1 MRKILVTG
9 GAGYIGSHT
18 CVELLN
24 SGHEVVIFDNF
35 CNSSP
40 IAIERI
46 TEITKKPVTH
56 VYGSILDQQ
65 AIEEALTKHQCDTV
79 IHFAGLKSVGEST
92 QDPLSYYENNVAGTV
107 KLLQAMAKC
116 NVKNLVFSSSAT
128 VYGQPEF
135 LPLTED
141 HPLSTTNPYGSS
153 KLIIED
159 ILRDLYA
166 SDRSW
171 SITILRYFNP
181 VGAHSSGRIGEDPQG
196 TPNNLMPYVAQVAVG
211 KLTELTVFGND
222 YETKDGTGVRDYIHV
237 VDLALGHLRSIEQIG
252 ASQCLAINLGTGV
265 GYSVLEIVEAFKA
278 ASNKDV
284 PYKFAPRR
292 AGDVASCFA
301 NPKLAKDI
309 LGWEA
314 KLGIERMC
322 QDHWNW
328 QYSNP
333 MGYSLN

>member
-24 SGHEVVIFDNF
+24 SGYEVIIFDNF

-40 IAIERI
+40 VAVERI
-46 TEITKKPVTH
+46 TEITKKSVTH
-56 VYGSILDQQ
+56 VYGNILDQQ
-65 AIEEALTKHQCDTV
+65 AIEEALIKYNCDTV

-92 QDPLSYYENNVAGTV
+92 RDPLAYYENNVVGTT
-107 KLLQAMAKC
+107 KLLQAMSKC

-128 VYGQPEF
+128 VYGQPQF
-135 LPLTED
+135 LPLNED
-141 HPLSTTNPYGSS
+141 HPLSTTNPYGTS
-153 KLIIED
+153 KLIIEG

-166 SDRSW
+166 SDKSW
-171 SITILRYFNP
+171 SITMLRYFNP

-196 TPNNLMPYVAQVAVG
+196 TPNNLMPYIAQVAVG
-211 KLTELTVFGND
+211 KLEKLTVFGDD
-222 YETKDGTGVRDYIHV
+222 YDTKDGTGVRDYIHV
-237 VDLALGHLRSIEQIG
+237 TDLALGHLKSVEQIG
-252 ASQCLAINLGTGV
+252 SSQCLAINLGTGV
-265 GYSVLEIVEAFKA
+265 GYSVLEVVEAFKA
-278 ASNKDV
+278 ASSREI
-284 PYKFAPRR
+284 PYQFSPRR

-301 NPKLAKDI
+301 DPKLAKDI

-314 KLGIERMC
+314 NLGIQQMC

-333 MGYSLN
+333 NGYGLK